1 MQLKTDLY
9 IDGKWVKGSG
19 THPVYDPSD
28 NSVIAEIQIAGEK
41 ECDAAVDAAYR
52 VLADPLLIAG
62 KAKRLYD
69 LRHYSLNVILGDKT
83 GAAAAEYFAK
93 IDGLRKLHVTDYC
106 SEFKDING

>member
-1 MQLKTDLY
+1 MLCRMQLKTDLY

-52 VLADPLLIAG
+52 AFPEW
-62 KAKRLYD
+62 
-69 LRHYSLNVILGDKT
+69 SKT
-83 GAAAAEYFAK
+83 APRYRAE
-93 IDGLRKLHVTDYC
+93 ILRKAFEIMIAEADFLAELV
-106 SEFKDING
+106 